1 MSLIGDQEKLH
12 RELTHLERVIAHIE
26 KRLVLC
32 DDVDCRQCGRQHRQH
47 VEMPQDLQ
55 DLEPLQLIDP
65 SNTGEDLF
73 EVVTLGLYPKYL
85 YRLQVPEIGTR
96 RKFSDVVRFSDPV
109 KAGRCVLFRTNLV
122 AQRFERWEIEMGF
135 MVFCPEL
142 RQRMKELVNGAKKL
156 SRQARD
162 ALKSVP
168 LYLRRHESFKCGSC
182 YFDDVV
188 CCHLMVERDRARMR
202 CLENFECIAQDLTN
216 LELHMLL

>member
-1 MSLIGDQEKLH
+1 MAN
-12 RELTHLERVIAHIE
+12 LERVIEHIE

-32 DDVDCRQCGRQHRQH
+32 DDADCRQCGRQHRH
-47 VEMPQDLQ
+47 YVEMPQDLQ

-73 EVVTLGLYPKYL
+73 EVVPLGLYPKYL
-85 YRLQVPEIGTR
+85 YRLEVPEIGTR

-109 KAGRCVLFRTNLV
+109 KAGRSLVFRTNLV
-122 AQRFERWEIEMGF
+122 AQRFERWEIETSS
-135 MVFCPEL
+135 MVFSPEL
-142 RQRMKELVNGAKKL
+142 RQQMKDLVGSAKNL
-156 SRQARD
+156 SRKARS

-188 CCHLMVERDRARMR
+188 CCHQMAERDRARTR
-202 CLENFECIAQDLTN
+202 CLENFESLALDLTD
-216 LELHMLL
+216 LELKMFL